1 MSLSRKRLDA
11 GLCVTCGQLHEV
23 HGTHLYDYHQ
33 QVDEDLMCHICLQPL
48 VSPIDTA
55 CGHTFCGRCIH
66 NYLNLQQ
73 QCPIDRKPLTVK
85 ECQPS
90 SILVRRLLDKLLV
103 VCPNVDYCEE
113 VLTRCELEAHL
124 LHRCRGAVTRCIKS
138 SLGCN
143 FQGPRSALQ
152 SHLWECP
159 YRDQNAGK
167 NPVTEGEVSTIE
179 VQRRQSENLGISVVG
194 GCDTPL
200 VCTVIQEVFSEGAV
214 TRDGRLIA
222 GDQILEVN
230 GEDLTQAT
238 HHQAVTIL
246 AQFFPVCR
254 LTVYRE
260 RAEENRPIE
269 KEEILKITLCKHKGR
284 QLGIKLVGKRNGPGG
299 LTLIPGSLA
308 SCDGRLKMDDRVLE
322 INGQDVSYGTQE
334 QAASIIIASPARV
347 QFVVARRSR
356 PQTPD
361 IIRSASEHSKYAVFA
376 TDEHEKPI
384 SPLCFVCQEKLVTI
398 NKDPL
403 ETLGVSVAGGVGS
416 HRGDTPVY
424 ITNINPAGCVGRT
437 RVLKKGDVLVSI
449 NSSNLLNLTHPESVK
464 QIRKNSE
471 VKVLTLRVI
480 DARETHAGEHNF
492 VPSWIFWLQM
502 PVACRLVKTI
512 TLLRS
517 PSGSLGFSIVGG
529 TDCSHGNLPIF
540 VKSVV
545 PDTPAA
551 KDGRLKCGDIL
562 LSVNEHS
569 LRTTSHSTAVEV
581 LKQVD
586 GAVTLS
592 VVSWPGTV
600 V

>member
-1 MSLSRKRLDA
+1 MYAGLAMSLSRMRLDA
-11 GLCVTCGQLHEV
+11 GMCVTCGQLHEA

-33 QVDEDLMCHICLQPL
+33 QVDEDLMCQICLQPL
-48 VSPIDTA
+48 VTPLDTQ
-55 CGHTFCGRCIH
+55 CGHTFCSRCIH
-66 NYLNLQQ
+66 NFLTLQE
-73 QCPIDRKPLTVK
+73 QCPVDRRPLNIK
-85 ECQPS
+85 DCQPS

-138 SLGCN
+138 SLGCS

-167 NPVTEGEVSTIE
+167 NPVAEGEVSTIE
-179 VQRRQSENLGISVVG
+179 VQRRESEGLGVSVVG

-200 VCTVIQEVFSEGAV
+200 VCTVIQEVFTEGAV
-214 TRDGRLIA
+214 SRDDRLMA

-238 HHQAVTIL
+238 HNQAVAIL

-269 KEEILKITLCKHKGR
+269 KEEILKITLFKHKGK
-284 QLGIKLVGKRNGPGG
+284 QLGIKLVGKRNGPGVYI

-308 SCDGRLKMDDRVLE
+308 ACDGRLKMDDRVLE

-334 QAASIIIASPARV
+334 QAACIIISSPAHV

-361 IIRSASEHSKYAVFA
+361 IIRSAAEHSKYSLFS
-376 TDEHEKPI
+376 DDHEKPV
-384 SPLCFVCQEKLVTI
+384 SPLCFTCKEKIVTI
-398 NKDPL
+398 NKDPS
-403 ETLGVSVAGGVGS
+403 ETLGVSIAGGVAS

-424 ITNINPAGCVGRT
+424 ITNINRDGCVGRT
-437 RVLKKGDVLVSI
+437 NVLKKGDLLVSI
-449 NSSNLLNLTHPESVK
+449 NGTSLLNITHSETVRI
-464 QIRKNSE
+464 IRQNSG

-480 DARETHAGEHNF
+480 DSREITQGDNF
-492 VPSWIFWLQM
+492 QPTWVYWLQM
-502 PVACRLVKTI
+502 PQICRLVKTI

-517 PSGSLGFSIVGG
+517 PTGSLGFSIVGG
-529 TDCSHGNLPIF
+529 TDSTHGNLPIF

-551 KDGRLKCGDIL
+551 KDGRLKCGDVVL
-562 LSVNEHS
+562 TVNEHS
-569 LRTTSHSTAVEV
+569 LHSINHTA
-581 LKQVD
+581 
-586 GAVTLS
+586 S
-592 VVSWPGTV
+592 
-600 V
+600 